1 MLKDN
6 MLKPTNETYSK
17 CKYQLKQKTITREK
31 MLQLIKSMFF
41 ENRSKFPNPKFNLL
55 GIIVC
60 TLWSQEVNDPILKQ
74 IKLAE

>member
-41 ENRSKFPNPKFNLL
+41 ENRSEVSKFNLL
-55 GIIVC
+55 GIIAC

>member
-41 ENRSKFPNPKFNLL
+41 ENRS
-55 GIIVC
+55 
-60 TLWSQEVNDPILKQ
+60 EVSKP
-74 IKLAE
+74 